1 MKKIVLFSF
10 LIFASFSLIA
20 QDLTQG
26 LWYNEKKSAKVQFYK
41 QGDKMYGKI
50 VWLKDPLLNG
60 KPKLDKT
67 NPDDGLK
74 SKPLLGLVFLKSFI
88 NTEKNIWEEGTIYDP
103 ENGKTYQC
111 KITIVSPTQLD
122 VRGFIGFSI
131 IGRTSHFTKA
141 E

>member
-20 QDLTQG
+20 QDLTHG

-67 NPDDGLK
+67 NPDDGLI
-74 SKPLLGLVFLKSFI
+74 SCRIRLKGNNDSFFR
-88 NTEKNIWEEGTIYDP
+88 NLF
-103 ENGKTYQC
+103 
-111 KITIVSPTQLD
+111 V
-122 VRGFIGFSI
+122 
-131 IGRTSHFTKA
+131 
-141 E
+141 

>member
-67 NPDDGLK
+67 NPDDALK

-88 NTEKNIWEEGTIYDP
+88 NTKKNIWEEGTIYDP

>member
-60 KPKLDKT
+60 KPKVDKS
-67 NPDDGLK
+67 NPEAALTT
-74 SKPLLGLVFLKSFI
+74 KPLLGDITALAEPDWILSNFKSC
-88 NTEKNIWEEGTIYDP
+88 NADAGMLNNP
-103 ENGKTYQC
+103 PP
-111 KITIVSPTQLD
+111 SP
-122 VRGFIGFSI
+122 I
-131 IGRTSHFTKA
+131 
-141 E
+141 

>member
-26 LWYNEKKSAKVQFYK
+26 LWHNEKKSAKVQFYK

-67 NPDDGLK
+67 NPDDALK